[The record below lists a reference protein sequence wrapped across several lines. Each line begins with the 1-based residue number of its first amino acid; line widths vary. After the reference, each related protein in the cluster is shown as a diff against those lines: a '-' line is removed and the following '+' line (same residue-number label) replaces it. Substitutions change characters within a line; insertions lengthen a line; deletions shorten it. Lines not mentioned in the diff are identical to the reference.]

1 VDYQSFGAVV
11 RLLAVASMF
20 VTVLNN
26 IWRHGD
32 IDLTGRYANMR
43 TIYGRAIIIGVVIAA
58 LARINVIAMLRG
70 QPAFSSHLDFY
81 GVDLVDDAIGVLVTG
96 VVLGFLSKF
105 WNDLFD
111 LLFEL
116 KRLVRGKAN
125 ALRPDEQ
132 PRSMRE
138 PRDMRDMRRGRGR
151 GSRGGGGRGMGGPG
165 MGDRGDRD
173 RNDRDRGDRDRGDR
187 GDRDRDRERID
198 RERGERDRDVRRPE
212 PPREPFGGNP

>member
-1 VDYQSFGAVV
+1 VDYQLFGAVV
-11 RLLAVASMF
+11 CLLAVASMF

-43 TIYGRAIIIGVVIAA
+43 TIYVRGMLIGVVLCA
-58 LARINVIAMLRG
+58 LARINVVSMLRG
-70 QPAFSSHLDFY
+70 QPAFASQHFY
-81 GVDLVDDAIGVLVTG
+81 GIELVDDAIGVLVTG
-96 VVLGFLSKF
+96 VILAFMSKF

-116 KRLVRGKAN
+116 KRFVRGKAN
-125 ALRPDEQ
+125 ALRADEQ

-165 MGDRGDRD
+165 VG
-173 RNDRDRGDRDRGDR
+173 DRGDRDRGDR
-187 GDRDRDRERID
+187 GDRDR
-198 RERGERDRDVRRPE
+198 GERDRGDRDREARRPVE
-212 PPREPFGGNP
+212 PPRDPFGGNP